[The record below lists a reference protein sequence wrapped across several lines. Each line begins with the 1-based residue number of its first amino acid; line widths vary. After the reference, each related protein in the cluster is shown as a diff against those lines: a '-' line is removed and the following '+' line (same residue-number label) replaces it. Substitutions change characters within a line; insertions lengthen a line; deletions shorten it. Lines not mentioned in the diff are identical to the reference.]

1 MKSIIRLMILLL
13 LTGAGACKKVENKV
27 YFEGGTPPQLSVN
40 TNAVRL
46 EPGEEGNNAIT
57 FRWTN
62 PNYRFNTGVSSQ
74 DVTYLLQ
81 IDTLGANFSSKN
93 KYETSIAKDFV
104 KSFTVSELNDIM
116 GNTILIPVGLTI
128 PRKTYTF
135 QARIISSIGAS
146 VKLTSNVINFT
157 ARPFAPPPKVD
168 PPAAN
173 ELFITGEASPANWMG
188 GGDAPIVA
196 QKFTKVN
203 DTYYVLNSIRLNGG
217 KEFLL
222 VPRYGNWSAVSP
234 DPEKYGSVK
243 GTNDM
248 NPFGDEFQRFGNNH
262 KAPAETGN
270 YKIEVNFQTGKTTL
284 TKLP

>member
-1 MKSIIRLMILLL
+1 MKSIIRFTAFFI
-13 LTGAGACKKVENKV
+13 LTGIAACKKVENKI
-27 YFEGGTPPQLSVN
+27 YFGGGTAPVVSAN

-46 EPGEEGNNAIT
+46 EPGEEGNLALRLN
-57 FRWTN
+57 WTN
-62 PNYRFNTGVSSQ
+62 PDYKFTTGTSSQ
-74 DVTYLLQ
+74 DVNYTLE
-81 IDTLGANFSSKN
+81 IDTLGANFGSKN
-93 KYETSIAKDFV
+93 KYVTVIAKELT
-104 KSFTVSELNDIM
+104 KSFTVAELNDIM
-116 GNTILIPVGLTI
+116 GNTILIPVGLSI

-135 QARIISSIGAS
+135 QVRITSGIGSA
-146 VKLTSNVINFT
+146 VKLVSNVLTFT

-168 PPAAN
+168 PPASN
-173 ELFITGEASPANWMG
+173 ELFITGEATPANWMS
-188 GGDAPIVA
+188 GGDAPVAA
-196 QKFTKVN
+196 QKFTKVS
-203 DTYYVLNSIRLNGG
+203 DTYYMLNSIRLNGG

-243 GTNDM
+243 LTKDM

-262 KAPAETGN
+262 KSPPETGN